1 MSSARC
7 TAHSRSSTTG
17 ACGSGGSILV
27 SKDAPEKG
35 LSNGGNLGF
44 AEWELA
50 EFGLI

>member
-1 MSSARC
+1 VENGFLRGGTSSARC

-35 LSNGGNLGF
+35 LSNGGS
-44 AEWELA
+44 
-50 EFGLI
+50 